1 MILLGNVAIVGATA
15 VGGGIAVKAAMK
27 TTPAFVATIRGS
39 VVYGPVKR
47 SMGGKAKRLLAA
59 AVAALVSPLVG
70 TYNAATAFQVCQAT

>member
-39 VVYGPVKR
+39 VVYGPVKQ
-47 SMGGKAKRLLAA
+47 LLHRIGLEWPRKNGH
-59 AVAALVSPLVG
+59 LVTPLE
-70 TYNAATAFQVCQAT
+70 